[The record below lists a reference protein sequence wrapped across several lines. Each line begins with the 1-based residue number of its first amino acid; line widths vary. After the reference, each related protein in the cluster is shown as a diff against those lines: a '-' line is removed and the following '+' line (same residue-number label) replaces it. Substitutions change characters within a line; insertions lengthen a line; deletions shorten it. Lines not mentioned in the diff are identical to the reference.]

1 MKKVTTLLAVMAM
14 LALPAAAS
22 AQGVGYGTPNGTVQ
36 TTIENGP
43 EENPAPSPKPNKATN
58 AVPAATTEVAE
69 EGGSLPFTGL
79 EVGLVALAG
88 LALVATGFAL
98 RKVGGAR
105 SAS

>member
-43 EENPAPSPKPNKATN
+43 PENPTPTPDNSTA
-58 AVPAATTEVAE
+58 AVPAATTQVAE
-69 EGGSLPFTGL
+69 EDSLPFTGL

>member
-1 MKKVTTLLAVMAM
+1 MKKVTTLLAVTAM

-22 AQGVGYGTPNGTVQ
+22 AQGVGYGTPSGTVQ

-43 EENPAPSPKPNKATN
+43 DDTPRDRAPSSSTDAT
-58 AVPAATTEVAE
+58 PAATTQVADE
-69 EGGSLPFTGL
+69 GSLPFTGL

-88 LALVATGFAL
+88 IALVATGFAL

-105 SAS
+105 AS

>member
-43 EENPAPSPKPNKATN
+43 PEKHPTPNNSTN
-58 AVPAATTEVAE
+58 AVPAATTQVAE

-79 EVGLVALAG
+79 EVGLVAMAG

-105 SAS
+105 AAS

>member
-22 AQGVGYGTPNGTVQ
+22 AQDVGYGAPSGTVQ
-36 TTIENGP
+36 TTVENGP
-43 EENPAPSPKPNKATN
+43 PENPTPDKSTN

-69 EGGSLPFTGL
+69 EGDSLPFTGL

-98 RKVGGAR
+98 RKVGGVR